1 MSINQNDIMH
11 FWMRWHKM
19 GIEIKKSTHLIT
31 MLTLLLDGKKP
42 DAVGSIS

>member
-1 MSINQNDIMH
+1 MKSYL
-11 FWMRWHKM
+11 WMRWHKM